1 MHFTVFM
8 QKYVYT
14 MNIVE
19 SLCNYANKL
28 KEYEYFI
35 HSNYCIGGHY
45 EFNIEE
51 EDHVDDCDTLMKF
64 ISIASMIIFIILSTI
79 IKLSINNCVL
89 PLPEATSS

>member
-28 KEYEYFI
+28 KELRIFYSLEF
-35 HSNYCIGGHY
+35 CIGGHN

-51 EDHVDDCDTLMKF
+51 EDYVDDSGTFMKF

-89 PLPEATSS
+89 PLPEATPS